1 MKTIIGL
8 EIHVELATK
17 TKMFCSCE
25 NVFGQAPNTVVC
37 PVCLGHVGTL
47 PRINEKAVEYA
58 IKAGLA
64 FDCDI
69 RTNMKFDRKKYFYP
83 DLTKGYQITQQDEPI
98 ATNGF
103 LEIQGQDGP
112 KKVRIE
118 RIHMEED
125 TGKSTHTDDGHTL
138 LDYNRAGVPL
148 IEIVSKPDMSSADEA
163 RQFLENLRQRLRF
176 IGVSDVKMEEGSL
189 RCDVNINIVDDN
201 GNKSGIAEIKNLN
214 SFRSVVRAIEHEEKR
229 QAEALARNEISSKET
244 RRWDEQSQSTILMR
258 KKDKTTDYRFSVDSD
273 LPRLVLSEDYIQN
286 IKDNLPELP
295 NAKKERYMKEFKL
308 TEYDADVLSQ
318 NKEIADLF
326 EETLKAINDPT
337 LVANWIQ
344 TELMRRLKEY
354 EIDPSEMKLSIT
366 NFSKLLKLVKDEKIS
381 NNTAKKVLREIFDT
395 DQDPEKIVEEKG
407 LIQVSD
413 QGFLEGLVTEVL
425 NENPQSIEDFKAGK
439 DRALGYLMGQIMKK
453 SKGKANPQQV
463 NKMLKEELEK
473 R

>member
-8 EIHVELATK
+8 EIHVELSTN
-17 TKMFCSCE
+17 TKMFCSCK

-37 PVCLGHVGTL
+37 PVCLGHVGAL
-47 PRINEKAVEYA
+47 PRVNKRAVEYA
-58 IKAGLA
+58 VKAGLA

-69 RTNMKFDRKKYFYP
+69 SKNMKFDRKKYFYP

-98 ATNGF
+98 AKDGF
-103 LEIQGQDGP
+103 LEIESDHGL

-138 LDYNRAGVPL
+138 LDFNRAGVPL
-148 IEIVSKPDMSSADEA
+148 IEIVSKPDMSSAEEA
-163 RQFLENLRQRLRF
+163 RQFLENLRQRLRY

-189 RCDVNINIVDDN
+189 RCDVNINIVDDE
-201 GNKSGIAEIKNLN
+201 GRRSGIAEIKNLN
-214 SFRSVVRAIEHEEKR
+214 SFRSVVRAIEYEEKR
-229 QAEALARNEISSKET
+229 QAEDLAKGELSTKET
-244 RRWDEQSQSTILMR
+244 RRWDEESQSTILMR
-258 KKDKTTDYRFSVDSD
+258 KKDETTDYRFSVDSD
-273 LPRLVLSEDYIQN
+273 LPRLVLSEDF
-286 IKDNLPELP
+286 IKEVRDNLPELP
-295 NAKKERYMKEFKL
+295 NAKKKRYIKEYKL

-318 NKEIADLF
+318 DKEIADLF
-326 EETLKAINDPT
+326 EAAIKEVKDPT

-344 TELMRRLKEY
+344 TDIMRRLKEY
-354 EIDPSEMKLSIT
+354 EIDASEMKLSIK
-366 NFSKLLKLVKDEKIS
+366 NFSKLLKLVQDGKIS
-381 NNTAKKVLREIFDT
+381 NNSAKKVLREIFDT
-395 DQDPEKIVEEKG
+395 DEDPEKVVEEKG
-407 LIQVSD
+407 LAQVSD
-413 QGFLEGLVTEVL
+413 ASFLEGLVEEVL

-463 NKMLKEELEK
+463 NAMLKEELEK

>member
-25 NVFGQAPNTVVC
+25 NVFGKAPNTVVC

-47 PRINEKAVEYA
+47 PRVNKRAVEYA

-64 FDCDI
+64 FDCTIHKD
-69 RTNMKFDRKKYFYP
+69 MKFDRKKYFYP

-98 ATNGF
+98 ATDGF
-103 LEIQGQDGP
+103 LEIETQAGQ
-112 KKVRIE
+112 KKVGIQ

-148 IEIVSKPDMSSADEA
+148 IEIVSRPDMSSAEEA

-189 RCDVNINIVDDN
+189 RCDVNINIVDDQ

-214 SFRSVVRAIEHEEKR
+214 SFRSVVRAIEYEEKR
-229 QAEALARNEISSKET
+229 QAESLLNKEITSKET
-244 RRWDEQSQSTILMR
+244 RRWDEESQSTILMR
-258 KKDKTTDYRFSVDSD
+258 KKDEATDYRFTVDSD
-273 LPRLVLSEDYIQN
+273 LPRLVLTEEFIKD

-295 NAKKERYMKEFKL
+295 NAKKERYMDEYKL
-308 TEYDADVLSQ
+308 TEYDANVLSQ
-318 NKEIADLF
+318 NKEISNLF
-326 EETLKAINDPT
+326 EQTIKEISDPT

-354 EIDPSEMKLSIT
+354 EIDPSEMKLSIS
-366 NFSKLLKLVKDEKIS
+366 NFAKLIKLVKDEKIS
-381 NNTAKKVLREIFDT
+381 NNTGKKVLRQIFDT
-395 DQDPEKIVEEKG
+395 DEDPEKIVEEKG

-413 QGFLEGLVTEVL
+413 KSFLDSLVTEVL
-425 NENPQSIEDFKAGK
+425 EENPQSIEDYKAGK
-439 DRALGYLMGQIMKK
+439 DRALGYLMGQIMRK

-463 NKMLKEELEK
+463 NKMLKEELDN